1 MSDPDE
7 LSESA
12 IRESLQQ
19 NIDMSAYESQVY
31 LALIR
36 NGKQS
41 MKEIADASQVP
52 KQRVYDIVE
61 DLREQGFVELD
72 DSYPKKAY
80 AIEPTKTLGPIQ
92 QQIEQVQTRLE
103 ELHKTV
109 SDIESGVAQFKN
121 HSTIEKY
128 VSELLLSAENT
139 VFLLTSFER
148 LNQFEDE
155 LLSLGDVQVR
165 LVISNLDEHTIE
177 DGAISLT
184 HPVESVADHVR
195 GTPRSEPFVL
205 SIDRESG
212 FFWPNAPKTQTQE
225 GFYVTDTELA
235 FLFDRFL
242 SDSIWPLGY
251 PVNIDSEQ
259 SSPDLPSRYFRLRD
273 CLADLRVLTR
283 ETPMESLQV
292 TFEGYD
298 NVSGEQVTLSG
309 TLSGFYYTDFDEQA
323 YIEIAPDSV
332 DGASGQVVTVGGWK
346 SQHEDYKAHQ
356 IDLKQHPD
364 WESDVLDEQTHAHVE
379 PCLSELPAEPS
390 TIGAV
395 VGFDGYIDHIRQL
408 VGERKSPRMYDEIED
423 FDTVREMFA
432 HASST
437 EKTLQFEWVE
447 SKRLP
452 GGHTA
457 HAGQVLTEIGYDLR
471 LLGYFGQPIQAEF
484 EDAFPDADLLSLG
497 QPTVTEYVQF
507 EDGKF
512 LFTESRKHQA
522 LNWETLCEYVPLD
535 DMVSYLEE
543 IDIVSIGG
551 WPLIPE
557 ISTIWEGLGQQVY
570 PRLDSPP
577 SDVLVLANEIG
588 RLRETTLRSD
598 LESLS
603 ALDNRIPVTV
613 VTTGEQSD
621 NLSDVL
627 LDSSS
632 GQQSLP
638 SRAEALRDVI
648 GVSRL
653 AITASRES
661 TLASADNSFRIRA
674 PRITDPAEEG
684 TFEDHFT
691 AGLALGLAE
700 GVSDASTLVLGSA
713 LGGYFKQYQ
722 EPPSFEELQ
731 RFLETYASREEQPAA
746 R

>member
-1 MSDPDE
+1 MSNPED

-12 IRESLQQ
+12 IRDSLKQ
-19 NIDMSAYESQVY
+19 NIDMSEYESQVY

-41 MKEIADASQVP
+41 MKAIAEESQVP

-80 AIEPTKTLGPIQ
+80 AVDPTKTLGPIQ
-92 QQIEQVQTRLE
+92 QQINQVQTRLE

-121 HSTIEKY
+121 DATIEKY
-128 VSELLLSAENT
+128 VSELLRSAENT
-139 VFLLTSFER
+139 VFLLTSYER
-148 LNQFEDE
+148 LNEFEEE
-155 LLSLGDVQVR
+155 LLSLEDVQVR
-165 LVISNLDEHTIE
+165 LVVSNLDEHTIE
-177 DGAISLT
+177 DGVISLT

-205 SIDRESG
+205 SVDRNSG
-212 FFWPNAPKTQTQE
+212 FFWPNTTDTQNQE

-251 PVNIDSEQ
+251 PVNTDTEQ
-259 SSPDLPSRYFRLRD
+259 SAPELPSRYFRLRD

-283 ETPMESLQV
+283 EFPLESV
-292 TFEGYD
+292 RISFDGYD
-298 NVSGEQVTLSG
+298 TVTGEQVSLSG
-309 TLSGFYYTDFDEQA
+309 TLSGFYFSEFDDQA
-323 YIEIAPDSV
+323 YLEVTLDST
-332 DGASGQVVTVGGWK
+332 DGDGTRMVTVGGWK
-346 SQHEDYKAHQ
+346 SQHEDYRAHQ
-356 IDLKQHPD
+356 IDLEQHPE
-364 WESDVLDEQTHAHVE
+364 WQSDVLDEQTHAHVDT
-379 PCLSELPAEPS
+379 CLSELPAEPS
-390 TIGAV
+390 AVGTV
-395 VGFDGYIDHIRQL
+395 VGFDGYIDHIRRL
-408 VGERKSPRMYDEIED
+408 VGERKSPRMYEEIEN
-423 FDTVREMFA
+423 FDTVREMFTR
-432 HASST
+432 ASST

-447 SKRLP
+447 SERLP

-457 HAGQVLTEIGYDLR
+457 HVGQFFTELGYETR
-471 LLGYFGQPIQAEF
+471 LLGYFGQPIRAEF
-484 EDAFPDADLLSLG
+484 DEALPDAELLSLG

-512 LFTESRKHQA
+512 LFTESRNHQA
-522 LNWETLCEYVPLD
+522 LNWETLCEYVPLE
-535 DMVSYLEE
+535 DMVAYLEE

-570 PRLDSPP
+570 PELESPP
-577 SDVLVLANEIG
+577 KDVLVLANEIG

-621 NLSDVL
+621 DLSDVY

-638 SRAEALRDVI
+638 ARADALRDAI
-648 GVSRL
+648 GISRL

-661 TLASADNSFRIRA
+661 ALASADESLRVRA
-674 PRITDPAEEG
+674 PRIANPAEEG

-691 AGLALGLAE
+691 AGIALGLAE
-700 GVSDASTLVLGSA
+700 GVSDASALVLGSA

-722 EPPSFEELQ
+722 ESPSFDELEG
-731 RFLETYASREEQPAA
+731 FLETYASRDEPS
-746 R
+746 

>member
-1 MSDPDE
+1 MSDPEE

-12 IRESLQQ
+12 VRESLQQ

-41 MKEIADASQVP
+41 MKEIADVSQVP

-61 DLREQGFVELD
+61 GLREQGFVELD

-92 QQIEQVQTRLE
+92 QQIEQVQSRLE
-103 ELHKTV
+103 ELHETV

-155 LLSLGDVQVR
+155 LLALEDVQVR
-165 LVISNLDEHTIE
+165 LVISNLDEHTI
-177 DGAISLT
+177 DGGTISLA

-205 SIDRESG
+205 SVDRGSG
-212 FFWPNAPKTQTQE
+212 FFWPNATAERAQE

-251 PVNIDSEQ
+251 PVNTDTEQ
-259 SSPDLPSRYFRLRD
+259 SPPELPSRYFRLRD
-273 CLADLRVLTR
+273 CLANLRALTQ
-283 ETPMESLQV
+283 EVPLESVRV
-292 TFEGYD
+292 TFQGYD
-298 NVSGEQVTLSG
+298 NVSGEQVSRSG
-309 TLSGFYYTDFDEQA
+309 TLSGFYYSEFDDQA
-323 YIEIAPDSV
+323 YLEVAIDSTDD
-332 DGASGQVVTVGGWK
+332 DGAQVVTVGGWK

-356 IDLKQHPD
+356 IDLEQHPEWQPD
-364 WESDVLDEQTHAHVE
+364 AIDEQTHAHVE
-379 PCLSELPAEPS
+379 TCLSELPAEPS
-390 TIGAV
+390 TVGAV

-423 FDTVREMFA
+423 FDTVCEMFT

-447 SKRLP
+447 SNRLP

-457 HAGQVLTEIGYDLR
+457 HAGQVFAEIGYDLR
-471 LLGYFGQPIQAEF
+471 LFGYFGQPTLSEF
-484 EDAFPDADLLSLG
+484 EDAFPDAELLSLG
-497 QPTVTEYVQF
+497 QPTVSEYVQF

-522 LNWETLCEYVPLD
+522 LNWETLCEYVSLE
-535 DMVSYLEE
+535 DMVAYLEE

-577 SDVLVLANEIG
+577 SDILVLANDIG

-603 ALDNRIPVTV
+603 ALDSEIPVTV
-613 VTTGEQSD
+613 VTTGEQSE

-632 GQQSLP
+632 GQQALP
-638 SRAEALRDVI
+638 TRAGALRDAI

-661 TLASADNSFRIRA
+661 ALASADEALRVRA
-674 PRITDPAEEG
+674 PQIPDPAEEG
-684 TFEDHFT
+684 TFEDHVT
-691 AGLALGLAE
+691 AGIALGLAE
-700 GVSDASTLVLGSA
+700 GVSDASALVLGSA

-722 EPPSFEELQ
+722 ESPSFEELET
-731 RFLETYASREEQPAA
+731 FLEMYASRDQHSVT